1 MHQNL
6 IYIAIARR
14 LLPRDSSLKLS
25 LPLNYRQREQAT
37 GRHSFPLE
45 LACIRFLS
53 PWVRP
58 SAWRERGRGVPGM
71 AWAIPELGV
80 GGGFLVSLV
89 PGKAF
94 PSACPG
100 DIAWRAGSAQLSSR
114 CVGDPSSISLVE
126 SFHTTCNDK

>member
-1 MHQNL
+1 MAPKPDDLHGK
-6 IYIAIARR
+6 IARRR
-14 LLPRDSSLKLS
+14 LLPRDSSPKLS
-25 LPLNYRQREQAT
+25 LPLDSRQRERAT

-100 DIAWRAGSAQLSSR
+100 DIAWRAGSAQLSLK
-114 CVGDPSSISLVE
+114 CWGSIFHQFSVE
-126 SFHTTCNDK
+126 LSHDMQ